1 MRDFNDIEKEFYDA
15 GYVLHSDFFIVS
27 DTARAEDG
35 IAFKFSKRNSIASII
50 GIVGNCVARECT
62 LNLVIKRMPGILY
75 PANIYSME
83 YFTANRYTYKFNQH
97 VLYDNNF
104 IKLIPQIIKFL
115 NNVYSTGNSKG
126 II

>member
-1 MRDFNDIEKEFYDA
+1 MKDFNDIEKEFYDA

-27 DTARAEDG
+27 DKVHEDDG

-50 GIVGNCVARECT
+50 GIVGNCVAREGT
-62 LNLVIKRMPGILY
+62 LNVVINRMPGILY
-75 PANIYSME
+75 PANIYSIE

-97 VLYDNNF
+97 VSYDNDF
-104 IKLIPQIIKFL
+104 IRLIPQIIKFL